1 MSLHWDERYNRKE
14 YVYGSIPN
22 VFFENQLTELK
33 PGVILLPCEG
43 EGRNA
48 LFAAQSNWNV
58 VAFDSSEVGKNKAMA
73 LATQNNVSYDYQ
85 ILDVNEANF
94 EPESFD
100 VIALIYAHFKP
111 QLRSKFH
118 ATIQR
123 WLKPGGKII
132 LEAFNPEQL
141 NYNSGGPKDLD
152 MLYSTDILS
161 KDFEGM
167 KIELIETSTIVLDEG
182 AFHQGN
188 AAVIRFVAQKL

>member
-14 YVYGSIPN
+14 YVYGSTPN
-22 VFFENQLTELK
+22 VFFENQLTDLK

-123 WLKPGGKII
+123 WLKPEGKII

-182 AFHQGN
+182 AFHQGD
-188 AAVIRFVAQKL
+188 AAVIRFVAQKV

>member
-14 YVYGSIPN
+14 YVYGSTPN
-22 VFFENQLTELK
+22 VFFENQLTDLK
-33 PGVILLPCEG
+33 SGVILLPCEG

-111 QLRSKFH
+111 LLRSKFH
-118 ATIQR
+118 ATMQG

-132 LEAFNPEQL
+132 LEAFNPDQL

-152 MLYSTDILS
+152 MLYSPNILS
-161 KDFEGM
+161 NDFEGM
-167 KIELIETSTIVLDEG
+167 KIELLETSTIVLDEG
-182 AFHQGN
+182 AFHQGD
-188 AAVIRFVAQKL
+188 AAVIRFVAQKV

>member
-14 YVYGSIPN
+14 YVYGSTPN
-22 VFFENQLTELK
+22 VFFENQLTDLK
-33 PGVILLPCEG
+33 PGDILLPCEG

-123 WLKPGGKII
+123 WLKPEGKII

-182 AFHQGN
+182 AFHQGD
-188 AAVIRFVAQKL
+188 AAVIRFVAQKV

>member
-14 YVYGSIPN
+14 YVYGSTPN
-22 VFFENQLTELK
+22 VFFENQLTDLK

-182 AFHQGN
+182 AFHQGD
-188 AAVIRFVAQKL
+188 AAVIRFVAQKV

>member
-14 YVYGSIPN
+14 YVYGSTPN
-22 VFFENQLTELK
+22 VFFENQLTDLK

-152 MLYSTDILS
+152 MLYSTDKLS

-182 AFHQGN
+182 AFHQGD
-188 AAVIRFVAQKL
+188 AAVIRFVAQKV

>member
-14 YVYGSIPN
+14 YVYGSTPN
-22 VFFENQLTELK
+22 VFFENQLTDLK

-58 VAFDSSEVGKNKAMA
+58 VAFDSSEVGKYKAMA

-152 MLYSTDILS
+152 MLYSTDILY

-182 AFHQGN
+182 AFHQGD
-188 AAVIRFVAQKL
+188 AAVIRFVAQKV

>member
-14 YVYGSIPN
+14 YVYGATPN
-22 VFFENQLTELK
+22 VFFENLLTDLK

-123 WLKPGGKII
+123 WLKPEGKII
-132 LEAFNPEQL
+132 LEAFNTEQL

-152 MLYSTDILS
+152 MLYSTEILS

-167 KIELIETSTIVLDEG
+167 KILLIETSTIVLDEG
-182 AFHQGN
+182 AFHQGD
-188 AAVIRFVAQKL
+188 AAVIRFVAQKV

>member
-14 YVYGSIPN
+14 YVYGSTPN
-22 VFFENQLTELK
+22 VFFENQLTDLK
-33 PGVILLPCEG
+33 PGDILLPCEG

-73 LATQNNVSYDYQ
+73 LAAQNNVSYDYQ

-118 ATIQR
+118 ATIQV

-132 LEAFNPEQL
+132 LEAFNPNQL

-152 MLYSTDILS
+152 MLYSTDILY

-182 AFHQGN
+182 AFHQGD
-188 AAVIRFVAQKL
+188 AAVIRFVAQKV

>member
-14 YVYGSIPN
+14 YVYGSTPN
-22 VFFENQLTELK
+22 VFFENQLTDLK

-152 MLYSTDILS
+152 MLYSTDILY

-182 AFHQGN
+182 AFHQGD
-188 AAVIRFVAQKL
+188 AAVIRFVAQKV

>member
-1 MSLHWDERYNRKE
+1 MSLHWDDRYNRKE
-14 YVYGSIPN
+14 YVYGSTPN
-22 VFFENQLTELK
+22 VFFENQLTDLK

-58 VAFDSSEVGKNKAMA
+58 VAFDSSEVGKYKAMA

-152 MLYSTDILS
+152 MLYSTDILY

-182 AFHQGN
+182 AFHQGD
-188 AAVIRFVAQKL
+188 AAVIRFVAQKV

>member
-14 YVYGSIPN
+14 YLYGSTPN
-22 VFFENQLTELK
+22 VFFENQLTDLK

-123 WLKPGGKII
+123 WLKPEGKII
-132 LEAFNPEQL
+132 LEAFNTEQL
-141 NYNSGGPKDLD
+141 NYSSGGPKDLD
-152 MLYSTDILS
+152 MLYSTEILS

-182 AFHQGN
+182 AFHQGD
-188 AAVIRFVAQKL
+188 AAVIRFVAQKV

>member
-14 YVYGSIPN
+14 YVYGSTPN
-22 VFFENQLTELK
+22 VFFENQLTDLK
-33 PGVILLPCEG
+33 PGFILLPCEG

-152 MLYSTDILS
+152 MLYSTDILY

-182 AFHQGN
+182 AFHQGD
-188 AAVIRFVAQKL
+188 AAVIRFVAQKV

>member
-14 YVYGSIPN
+14 YVYGSTPN
-22 VFFENQLTELK
+22 VFFENQLTDLK

-73 LATQNNVSYDYQ
+73 LATQNNISYDYQ

-123 WLKPGGKII
+123 WLKPEGKII
-132 LEAFNPEQL
+132 LEAFNTEQL
-141 NYNSGGPKDLD
+141 NYSSGGPKDLD
-152 MLYSTDILS
+152 MLYSTEILS

-182 AFHQGN
+182 AFHQGD
-188 AAVIRFVAQKL
+188 AAVIRFVAQKV

>member
-22 VFFENQLTELK
+22 VFFENQLTDLK

-123 WLKPGGKII
+123 WLKPEGKII
-132 LEAFNPEQL
+132 LEAFNTEQL
-141 NYNSGGPKDLD
+141 NYSSGGPKDLD
-152 MLYSTDILS
+152 MLYSTEILS

-182 AFHQGN
+182 AFHQGD
-188 AAVIRFVAQKL
+188 AAVIRFVAQKV

>member
-14 YVYGSIPN
+14 YVYGSTPN
-22 VFFENQLTELK
+22 VFFENQLTDLK

-73 LATQNNVSYDYQ
+73 LAAQNNVSYDYQ

-152 MLYSTDILS
+152 MLYSTDILY

-182 AFHQGN
+182 AFHQGD
-188 AAVIRFVAQKL
+188 AAVIRFVAQKV

>member
-14 YVYGSIPN
+14 YVYGSTPN
-22 VFFENQLTELK
+22 VFFENQLTDLK

-73 LATQNNVSYDYQ
+73 LAAQNNVSYDYQ

-132 LEAFNPEQL
+132 LEAFNPNQL

-152 MLYSTDILS
+152 MLYSTDILY

-182 AFHQGN
+182 AFHQGD
-188 AAVIRFVAQKL
+188 AAVIRFVAQKV

>member
-14 YVYGSIPN
+14 YVYGSTPN
-22 VFFENQLTELK
+22 VFFENQLTDLK

-94 EPESFD
+94 EPQSFD

-132 LEAFNPEQL
+132 LEAFNPNQL

-152 MLYSTDILS
+152 MLYSTDILYN
-161 KDFEGM
+161 DFEGM

-182 AFHQGN
+182 AFHQGD
-188 AAVIRFVAQKL
+188 AAVIRFVAQKV

>member
-14 YVYGSIPN
+14 YVYGSTPN
-22 VFFENQLTELK
+22 VFFENQLTDLK

-73 LATQNNVSYDYQ
+73 LATQNNVSYHYQ

-123 WLKPGGKII
+123 WLKPEGKII

-182 AFHQGN
+182 AFHQGD
-188 AAVIRFVAQKL
+188 AAVIRFVAQKV

>member
-14 YVYGSIPN
+14 YVYGSTPN
-22 VFFENQLTELK
+22 VFFENQLTDLK

-123 WLKPGGKII
+123 WLKPEGKII
-132 LEAFNPEQL
+132 LEAFNTEQL

-182 AFHQGN
+182 AFHQGD
-188 AAVIRFVAQKL
+188 AAVIRFVAQKV

>member
-14 YVYGSIPN
+14 YVYGSTPN
-22 VFFENQLTELK
+22 VFFENQLTDLK

-111 QLRSKFH
+111 QLRSKLH

-123 WLKPGGKII
+123 WLKPEGKII
-132 LEAFNPEQL
+132 LEAFNTEQL
-141 NYNSGGPKDLD
+141 NYSSGGPKDLD
-152 MLYSTDILS
+152 MLYSTEILS

-182 AFHQGN
+182 AFHQGD
-188 AAVIRFVAQKL
+188 AAVIRFVAQKV

>member
-1 MSLHWDERYNRKE
+1 MSLHWDERYNLKE
-14 YVYGSIPN
+14 YVYGSTPN
-22 VFFENQLTELK
+22 VFFENQLTDLK

-73 LATQNNVSYDYQ
+73 LATQNNISYDYQ

-123 WLKPGGKII
+123 WLKPEGKII
-132 LEAFNPEQL
+132 LEAFNTEQL

-152 MLYSTDILS
+152 MLYSTEILS

-182 AFHQGN
+182 AFHQGD
-188 AAVIRFVAQKL
+188 AAVIRFVAQKV

>member
-14 YVYGSIPN
+14 YVYGSTPN
-22 VFFENQLTELK
+22 VFFENQLTDLN

-73 LATQNNVSYDYQ
+73 LATQNNVLYDYQ

-182 AFHQGN
+182 AFHQGD
-188 AAVIRFVAQKL
+188 AAVIRFVAQKV

>member
-14 YVYGSIPN
+14 YVYGSTPN
-22 VFFENQLTELK
+22 VFFETQLTDLK

-123 WLKPGGKII
+123 WLKPEGKII
-132 LEAFNPEQL
+132 LEAFNTEQL

-152 MLYSTDILS
+152 MLYSTEILS

-182 AFHQGN
+182 AFHQGD
-188 AAVIRFVAQKL
+188 AAVIRFVAQKV

>member
-14 YVYGSIPN
+14 YMYGSTPN
-22 VFFENQLTELK
+22 VFFENQLTDLK

-73 LATQNNVSYDYQ
+73 LATQNNVLYDYQ

-182 AFHQGN
+182 AFHQGD
-188 AAVIRFVAQKL
+188 AAVIRFVAQKV

>member
-14 YVYGSIPN
+14 YVYGSTPN
-22 VFFENQLTELK
+22 VFFENQLTDLK

-123 WLKPGGKII
+123 WLKPEGKII
-132 LEAFNPEQL
+132 LEAFNTEQL
-141 NYNSGGPKDLD
+141 NYSSGGPKDLD
-152 MLYSTDILS
+152 MLYSTEILS

-167 KIELIETSTIVLDEG
+167 KIELIETSTIILDEG
-182 AFHQGN
+182 AFHQGD
-188 AAVIRFVAQKL
+188 AAVIRFVAQKV

>member
-14 YVYGSIPN
+14 YVYGSTPN
-22 VFFENQLTELK
+22 VFFENQLTDLK
-33 PGVILLPCEG
+33 PGDILLPCEG

-123 WLKPGGKII
+123 WLKPEGKII

-141 NYNSGGPKDLD
+141 NYNSGGPKDLE

-182 AFHQGN
+182 AFHQGD
-188 AAVIRFVAQKL
+188 AAVIRFVAQKV

>member
-14 YVYGSIPN
+14 YVYGSTPN
-22 VFFENQLTELK
+22 VFFENQLTDLK
-33 PGVILLPCEG
+33 PGDILLPCEG

-58 VAFDSSEVGKNKAMA
+58 VAFDSSEVVKNKAMA
-73 LATQNNVSYDYQ
+73 LATQNNVSYDYK

-118 ATIQR
+118 ATIQG

-132 LEAFNPEQL
+132 LEAFNPNQL

-152 MLYSTDILS
+152 MLYSTDILY

-182 AFHQGN
+182 AFHQGD
-188 AAVIRFVAQKL
+188 AAVIRFVAQKV

>member
-14 YVYGSIPN
+14 YVYGSTPN
-22 VFFENQLTELK
+22 VFFENQLTDLK

-73 LATQNNVSYDYQ
+73 LATQNNVLYDYQ

-152 MLYSTDILS
+152 MLYSTDILY

-182 AFHQGN
+182 AFHQGD
-188 AAVIRFVAQKL
+188 AAVIRFVAQKV

>member
-14 YVYGSIPN
+14 YVYGSTPN
-22 VFFENQLTELK
+22 VFFENQLTDLK

-73 LATQNNVSYDYQ
+73 LAAQNNVSYDYQ

-118 ATIQR
+118 ATLQR

-132 LEAFNPEQL
+132 LEAFNPNQL

-152 MLYSTDILS
+152 MLYSTDILY

-182 AFHQGN
+182 AFHQGD
-188 AAVIRFVAQKL
+188 AAVIRFVAQKV

>member
-14 YVYGSIPN
+14 YVYGSTPN
-22 VFFENQLTELK
+22 VFFENQLTDLK

-73 LATQNNVSYDYQ
+73 LAAQNNVSYDYQ

-111 QLRSKFH
+111 MLRSKFH
-118 ATIQR
+118 GTLQR

-152 MLYSTDILS
+152 MLYSTDILY

-182 AFHQGN
+182 AFHQGD
-188 AAVIRFVAQKL
+188 AAVIRFVAQKV

>member
-14 YVYGSIPN
+14 YVYGSTPN
-22 VFFENQLTELK
+22 VFFETQLTDLK
-33 PGVILLPCEG
+33 PGDILLPCEG

-73 LATQNNVSYDYQ
+73 LAAQNNVSYDYQ

-111 QLRSKFH
+111 QWRSKFH

-132 LEAFNPEQL
+132 LEAFNPNQL

-152 MLYSTDILS
+152 MLYSTDILY

-167 KIELIETSTIVLDEG
+167 KIEFIETSTIVLDEG
-182 AFHQGN
+182 AFHQGD
-188 AAVIRFVAQKL
+188 AAVIRFVAQKV

>member
-14 YVYGSIPN
+14 YVYGSTPN
-22 VFFENQLTELK
+22 VFFENQLTDLK

-123 WLKPGGKII
+123 WLKPEGKII
-132 LEAFNPEQL
+132 LEAFNTEQL
-141 NYNSGGPKDLD
+141 NYSSGGPKDLD
-152 MLYSTDILS
+152 MLYSTEILS

-182 AFHQGN
+182 AFHQGD
-188 AAVIRFVAQKL
+188 AAVIRFVAQKV

>member
-14 YVYGSIPN
+14 YVYGSTPN
-22 VFFENQLTELK
+22 VFFENQLTDLK
-33 PGVILLPCEG
+33 PGDILLPCEG

-73 LATQNNVSYDYQ
+73 LAAQNNVSYDYQ

-132 LEAFNPEQL
+132 LEAFNPNQL

-152 MLYSTDILS
+152 MLYSTDILY

-182 AFHQGN
+182 AFHQGD
-188 AAVIRFVAQKL
+188 AAVIRFVAQKV

>member
-182 AFHQGN
+182 AFHQGD
-188 AAVIRFVAQKL
+188 AAVIRFVAQKV

>member
-14 YVYGSIPN
+14 YVYGSTPN
-22 VFFENQLTELK
+22 VFFENQLTDLK

-118 ATIQR
+118 TTIQR

-182 AFHQGN
+182 AFHQGD
-188 AAVIRFVAQKL
+188 AAVIRFVAQKV

>member
-14 YVYGSIPN
+14 YVYGSTPN
-22 VFFENQLTELK
+22 VFFENQLTDLK

-58 VAFDSSEVGKNKAMA
+58 VAFDFSEVGKNKAMA

-123 WLKPGGKII
+123 WLKPEGKII

-182 AFHQGN
+182 AFHQGD
-188 AAVIRFVAQKL
+188 AAVIRFVAQIV